1 MGTAIVLL
9 VLAAVVAL
17 IVFSIVKDRKA
28 GKCSC
33 GCKCS
38 CCPMAGQCHNMKK
51 K

>member
-17 IVFSIVKDRKA
+17 IVFSIVRDRKA
-28 GKCSC
+28 GKSSC

-38 CCPMAGQCHNMKK
+38 CCPMAGQCHKK
-51 K
+51 KN

>member
-17 IVFSIVKDRKA
+17 IVFSIVRDRKA
-28 GKCSC
+28 GKSSC

-38 CCPMAGQCHNMKK
+38 CCPMAGQCHKIKK
-51 K
+51 

>member
-17 IVFSIVKDRKA
+17 IVFSIVRDRKA
-28 GKCSC
+28 GKYSC

-38 CCPMAGQCHNMKK
+38 CCPMAGQCHKK
-51 K
+51 KN

>member
-1 MGTAIVLL
+1 MGTFVVLL

-17 IVFSIVKDRKA
+17 IVFSIVRDRKA

-38 CCPMAGQCHNMKK
+38 CCPMAGQCHKK
-51 K
+51 KN